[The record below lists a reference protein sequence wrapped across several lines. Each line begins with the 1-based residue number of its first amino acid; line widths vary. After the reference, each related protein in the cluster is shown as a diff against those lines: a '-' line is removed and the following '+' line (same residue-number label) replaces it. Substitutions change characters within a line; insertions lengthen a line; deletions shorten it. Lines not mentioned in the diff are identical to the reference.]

1 MTGATFTTMCKET
14 ARVHPKDM
22 MTVKEA
28 STYLAMDEATV
39 TRMAAE
45 RRIPSMEVEG
55 AWVFS
60 KKSID
65 KWRRIQ
71 EKRGK

>member
-1 MTGATFTTMCKET
+1 MF
-14 ARVHPKDM
+14 PKDA

-39 TRMAAE
+39 TRMAME
-45 RRIPSMEVEG
+45 RRIPSIEVEG

-65 KWRRIQ
+65 KWRRQQ
-71 EKRGK
+71 ERRKA

>member
-1 MTGATFTTMCKET
+1 MHAKDTMTL
-14 ARVHPKDM
+14 
-22 MTVKEA
+22 KEA
-28 STYLAMDEATV
+28 SAYLAMDEATV

-45 RRIPSMEVEG
+45 RLIPSMEVEG

-60 KKSID
+60 RKSID

-71 EKRGK
+71 ENRGM

>member
-1 MTGATFTTMCKET
+1 
-14 ARVHPKDM
+14 VLPKDI
-22 MTVKEA
+22 MTVEEVCV
-28 STYLAMDEATV
+28 YLAMDEATV

-45 RRIPSMEVEG
+45 RRIPSLEKDG

-65 KWRRIQ
+65 KWRRLQ
-71 EKRGK
+71 DKRRA

>member
-1 MTGATFTTMCKET
+1 ML
-14 ARVHPKDM
+14 PKDA
-22 MTVKEA
+22 MTVEEA

-39 TRMAAE
+39 TRMATE
-45 RRIPSMEVEG
+45 RRIPSIEVEG

-65 KWRRIQ
+65 KWRRQQ
-71 EKRGK
+71 ERRKV

>member
-1 MTGATFTTMCKET
+1 ML
-14 ARVHPKDM
+14 PKDA
-22 MTVKEA
+22 MTVEEA

-39 TRMAAE
+39 TRMAME
-45 RRIPSMEVEG
+45 RRIPSIEVEG

-65 KWRRIQ
+65 KWRRQQ
-71 EKRGK
+71 ERRKA

>member
-1 MTGATFTTMCKET
+1 MT
-14 ARVHPKDM
+14 PKDV

-28 STYLAMDEATV
+28 STYLAMDEAALTLL
-39 TRMAAE
+39 ASQ
-45 RRIPSMEVEG
+45 RRIPCLQVNG

-65 KWRRIQ
+65 KWRSQ
-71 EKRGK
+71 AEKRRV

>member
-1 MTGATFTTMCKET
+1 MHANDTMTL
-14 ARVHPKDM
+14 
-22 MTVKEA
+22 KEA
-28 STYLAMDEATV
+28 SAYLAMDEATV

-45 RRIPSMEVEG
+45 RLIPSMEVEG

-60 KKSID
+60 RKSID

>member
-1 MTGATFTTMCKET
+1 
-14 ARVHPKDM
+14 VLPKDA
-22 MTVKEA
+22 MTVEEA

-39 TRMAAE
+39 TRMAME
-45 RRIPSMEVEG
+45 RRIPSIEVEG

-65 KWRRIQ
+65 KWRRQQ
-71 EKRGK
+71 ERRKA

>member
-1 MTGATFTTMCKET
+1 ML
-14 ARVHPKDM
+14 PKDA

-39 TRMAAE
+39 TRMAME
-45 RRIPSMEVEG
+45 RRIPSIEVEG

-65 KWRRIQ
+65 KWRRQQ
-71 EKRGK
+71 ERRKA